1 MGKASLVVRLLT
13 PTAPRL
19 GHPPSFE
26 SWSFVSSKRAERI
39 SSFFSSSTRSL
50 FWCIVTAPHELT
62 VEVHLRDGGV
72 VFNALPELAVVQNV
86 VGQVVMDSM
95 ELQDLHHGL
104 AEAAMSCSGVP
115 LRKTSTLSFF
125 TNVSRCSNELLPPKL
140 TTCTPGALQAIIHAV
155 PPEKQRSAWLC
166 FHPHMWARAL
176 NCPTHTFKATVI
188 CDLKQ
193 LILV

>member
-72 VFNALPELAVVQNV
+72 VFNALPELALVHNV

-125 TNVSRCSNELLPPKL
+125 TNVSRCSQELLPPKHSAPHAQDPQAAA
-140 TTCTPGALQAIIHAV
+140 CTAPTVEQSCCRPAQGPAHPHTLAGALG
-155 PPEKQRSAWLC
+155 PWL
-166 FHPHMWARAL
+166 PGL
-176 NCPTHTFKATVI
+176 ATG
-188 CDLKQ
+188 Q
-193 LILV
+193 SF